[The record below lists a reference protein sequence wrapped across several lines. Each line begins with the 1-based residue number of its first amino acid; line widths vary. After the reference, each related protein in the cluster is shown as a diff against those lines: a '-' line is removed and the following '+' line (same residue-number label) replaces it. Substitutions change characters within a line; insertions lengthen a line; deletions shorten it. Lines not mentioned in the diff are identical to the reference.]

1 MTYDYQLLTVGIT
14 GRIATVTIDNPPINI
29 ITPQLYQELVGLV
42 AQLKDDDRLSVVV
55 FKSADPDF
63 FIAHYDVANILKF
76 PTDGLSLI
84 HI

>member
-1 MTYDYQLLTVGIT
+1 MTISYLTWRSPV
-14 GRIATVTIDNPPINI
+14 RIASVTINNPPINI

-42 AQLKDDDRLSVVV
+42 AELKDDDGLSVVV

-76 PTDGLSLI
+76 PYLTVMRNAILS
-84 HI
+84 

>member
-55 FKSADPDF
+55 FKSADPLCF
-63 FIAHYDVANILKF
+63 TQYPILDSPALRRF
-76 PTDGLSLI
+76 RR
-84 HI
+84 